1 MSKRVTLREIT
12 ADNWEEIADLEVHE
26 HQEEFLE
33 DNVWSIAESKFNRNA
48 VPRAIYAGKRPVGF
62 IMWESLAG
70 EGAPHDYF
78 IFRFMIDKDHQAKG
92 YGRLGMELA
101 LGEIRKDRRLRRITI
116 CYVPENAAA
125 RDFYAGFGFR
135 EVGIDEDGE
144 MIAEIVA

>member
-1 MSKRVTLREIT
+1 MPKRITLREVT
-12 ADNWEEIADLEVHE
+12 AGNWEEVAELQVHDR
-26 HQEEFLE
+26 QQDFLE
-33 DNVWSIAESKFNRNA
+33 DNLWSIAESKFNKFA
-48 VPRAIYAGKRPVGF
+48 VPKAIYAGKRPVGF

-78 IFRFMIDKDHQAKG
+78 IFRFMIDRDHQGRG
-92 YGRLGMELA
+92 YGRLAMELA

-125 RDFYAGFGFR
+125 REFYASFGFR
-135 EVGIDEDGE
+135 EVGIDGDGE

>member
-1 MSKRVTLREIT
+1 MSKRVTLREVT
-12 ADNWEEIADLEVHE
+12 ADNWEEVADLEVHE

-33 DNVWSIAESKFNRNA
+33 DNVWSIAESKFNKNA
-48 VPRAIYAGKRPVGF
+48 VPRAIYAGKHPVGF

-78 IFRFMIDKDHQAKG
+78 IFRFMIDRRHQGKG

-101 LGEIRKDRRLRRITI
+101 LGEIRKDRRLSRITI

-125 RDFYAGFGFR
+125 RDFYASFGFR
-135 EVGIDEDGE
+135 ETGIDEDGE